1 MNYEKIINKSLGDK
15 WALLLGLMALYGDGE
30 FSQQELEYLRK
41 FLLYEDNKS
50 KKDYLVV
57 DKKFVEK
64 IVNTLEKILKFL
76 ENKENNK

>member
-1 MNYEKIINKSLGDK
+1 MNKEQISIILKKIN
-15 WALLLGLMALYGDGE
+15 
-30 FSQQELEYLRK
+30 
-41 FLLYEDNKS
+41 FLKKNLDNKP
-50 KKDYLVV
+50 KKDYLVI

>member
-1 MNYEKIINKSLGDK
+1 MNKEQILIILKKIN
-15 WALLLGLMALYGDGE
+15 
-30 FSQQELEYLRK
+30 
-41 FLLYEDNKS
+41 FLKKNLDNKS

-76 ENKENNK
+76 EKRENNK